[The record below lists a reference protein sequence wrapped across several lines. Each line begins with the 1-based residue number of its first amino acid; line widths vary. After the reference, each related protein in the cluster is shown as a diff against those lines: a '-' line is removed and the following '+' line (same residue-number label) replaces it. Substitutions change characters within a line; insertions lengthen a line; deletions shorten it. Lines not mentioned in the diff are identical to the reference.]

1 MEDDKMQ
8 MHERMRHNAGQM
20 LMEEHP
26 SHMEEHEH
34 MEHGDQNQQNKYGS
48 KDMRTGHTDHHA
60 MMVKDFR
67 KRFFVSVII
76 TIPVLLLSPVIQEFL
91 FAVFGITVPSFRGDI
106 YILFLLSTVIF
117 FYGGRPFLVGIR
129 QELISHAPGMM
140 TLIAVAI
147 TVAYIYSS
155 LVVFGLMGM
164 ILFWELATLI
174 DIMLFGHWLEMR
186 SVMGASKAL
195 EELARLL
202 PADAHKVDE
211 KGNVRDIPLEGIVT
225 GDILLVRPGEK
236 IPADGVVIHGDTS
249 VNEAMLTGES
259 KPVSKVKGNEVI
271 GGAVNG
277 EGAIT
282 IEVKKTGAE
291 SFLSQ
296 VVALV
301 KEAQE
306 SKSHTQE
313 LADRAAKWLTIISL
327 TGGTI
332 TLLVWSQLM
341 DMDLAFALERAV
353 TVMVIT
359 CPHALGL
366 AIPLVVAISSAV
378 AARNGLLIRNRVA
391 FENARNLNAI
401 IFDKTGTLTTG
412 KFGVTE
418 IIILDTTIKE
428 EELLK
433 YAASVEANSE
443 HPIARG
449 IAASVEDVYK
459 VDNFL
464 SIPGKG
470 AQGIVEGKEVKMVSP
485 GYLREQGIII
495 ENEIVSKL
503 ILQGK
508 TVVYV
513 MIEGKVK
520 GAIALADIIRPEAK
534 QAVKA
539 LKEMGIKCMM
549 LTGDHEQVARWVAEE
564 TGLDEYFAEVL
575 PQEKAAK
582 VKEVQSRGLVVA
594 MTGDGV
600 NDAPALARADIGIAI
615 GAGTDIAVE
624 TADIILVKSNTKDVA
639 SIVSL
644 SRATY
649 RKMLQN
655 LFWATGYNVVAI
667 PLAAGI
673 LYEQGVMLSPA
684 AGAVLMSL
692 STIIVAINAKFL
704 SID

>member
-359 CPHALGL
+359 CPHALGP

-534 QAVKA
+534 QAVKT

-549 LTGDHEQVARWVAEE
+549 LTGDHEQVARWVAEQ

>member
-1 MEDDKMQ
+1 
-8 MHERMRHNAGQM
+8 
-20 LMEEHP
+20 
-26 SHMEEHEH
+26 
-34 MEHGDQNQQNKYGS
+34 
-48 KDMRTGHTDHHA
+48 
-60 MMVKDFR
+60 
-67 KRFFVSVII
+67 
-76 TIPVLLLSPVIQEFL
+76 
-91 FAVFGITVPSFRGDI
+91 
-106 YILFLLSTVIF
+106 
-117 FYGGRPFLVGIR
+117 
-129 QELISHAPGMM
+129 
-140 TLIAVAI
+140 
-147 TVAYIYSS
+147 
-155 LVVFGLMGM
+155 
-164 ILFWELATLI
+164 
-174 DIMLFGHWLEMR
+174 
-186 SVMGASKAL
+186 
-195 EELARLL
+195 
-202 PADAHKVDE
+202 
-211 KGNVRDIPLEGIVT
+211 
-225 GDILLVRPGEK
+225 
-236 IPADGVVIHGDTS
+236 
-249 VNEAMLTGES
+249 
-259 KPVSKVKGNEVI
+259 
-271 GGAVNG
+271 
-277 EGAIT
+277 
-282 IEVKKTGAE
+282 
-291 SFLSQ
+291 
-296 VVALV
+296 
-301 KEAQE
+301 EAQE

-418 IIILDTTIKE
+418 IVILDTTIKE

-470 AQGIVEGKEVKMVSP
+470 AQGIVEGKDVKMVSP

-495 ENEIVSKL
+495 ENEIISKL

-534 QAVKA
+534 QAVKT

-564 TGLDEYFAEVL
+564 TGIDEYFAEVL

>member
-174 DIMLFGHWLEMR
+174 DIMLLGHWLEMR

-211 KGNVRDIPLEGIVT
+211 KGNVRDIPLEEIVT
-225 GDILLVRPGEK
+225 DDILLVRPGEK

-534 QAVKA
+534 QAVKT

-600 NDAPALARADIGIAI
+600 NHAPALARADIGIAI

>member
-534 QAVKA
+534 QAVKT

-549 LTGDHEQVARWVAEE
+549 LTGDHEQVARWVAEQ

>member
-211 KGNVRDIPLEGIVT
+211 KGNVRDIPLEEIVT

-534 QAVKA
+534 QAVKT

-549 LTGDHEQVARWVAEE
+549 LTGDHEQVARWVAEQ

>member
-8 MHERMRHNAGQM
+8 MHESMHHNAGEM

-34 MEHGDQNQQNKYGS
+34 MEHGDQNQQSKHSS

-117 FYGGRPFLVGIR
+117 FYGGQPFLVGIR

-174 DIMLFGHWLEMR
+174 DIMLLGHWLEMR

-195 EELARLL
+195 EELVRLL

-211 KGNVRDIPLEGIVT
+211 RGNVRDIPLEEIIT

-236 IPADGVVIHGDTS
+236 IPADGSVIEGDTS

-259 KPVSKVKGNEVI
+259 KPVSKVKGDEVI
-271 GGAVNG
+271 GGSING

-418 IIILDTTIKE
+418 IVILDTTIKE

-470 AQGIVEGKEVKMVSP
+470 AQGIVEGKDVKMVSP

-495 ENEIVSKL
+495 ENEIISKL
-503 ILQGK
+503 ILQVK

-534 QAVKA
+534 QAVKT

-600 NDAPALARADIGIAI
+600 NDAPALAQADIGIAI

>member
-8 MHERMRHNAGQM
+8 MHERMHHNAGEM

-34 MEHGDQNQQNKYGS
+34 MEHGDQNQQSKHSS

-117 FYGGRPFLVGIR
+117 FYGGQPFLVGIR

-155 LVVFGLMGM
+155 LVVFGLTGM

-174 DIMLFGHWLEMR
+174 DIMLLGHWLEMR

-195 EELARLL
+195 EELVRLL

-211 KGNVRDIPLEGIVT
+211 KGNVRDIPLEEIVT

-236 IPADGVVIHGDTS
+236 IPADGMVTHGDTS

-259 KPVSKVKGNEVI
+259 KPVSKVKGDEVI
-271 GGAVNG
+271 GGAING

-418 IIILDTTIKE
+418 IVILDTTIKE

-470 AQGIVEGKEVKMVSP
+470 AQGIVEGKDVKMVSP

-495 ENEIVSKL
+495 ENEIISKL

-534 QAVKA
+534 QAVKT

-564 TGLDEYFAEVL
+564 TGIDEYFAEVL

>member
-155 LVVFGLMGM
+155 LVVFGLMGI

-174 DIMLFGHWLEMR
+174 DIMLLGHWLEMR

-211 KGNVRDIPLEGIVT
+211 KGNVRDIPLEEIVT

-534 QAVKA
+534 QAVKT

-549 LTGDHEQVARWVAEE
+549 LTGDHEQVARWVAEQ

>member
-174 DIMLFGHWLEMR
+174 DIMLLGHWLEMR

>member
-174 DIMLFGHWLEMR
+174 DIMLLGHWLEMR

-211 KGNVRDIPLEGIVT
+211 KGNVRDIPLEKIVT

-236 IPADGVVIHGDTS
+236 IPADGVVTHGDTS

-271 GGAVNG
+271 GGSING

-301 KEAQE
+301 KEAQQ

-418 IIILDTTIKE
+418 IVILDTTIKE

-534 QAVKA
+534 QAVKT

-549 LTGDHEQVARWVAEE
+549 LTGDHEQVARWVAEQ

>member
-34 MEHGDQNQQNKYGS
+34 MEHGDQNQQSKHGS
-48 KDMRTGHTDHHA
+48 KDMHTGHTDHHA

-129 QELISHAPGMM
+129 QELISNAPGMM

-174 DIMLFGHWLEMR
+174 DIMLLGHWLEMR

-495 ENEIVSKL
+495 KNEIVSKL

-534 QAVKA
+534 QAVKT
-539 LKEMGIKCMM
+539 LKKMGIKCMM

-582 VKEVQSRGLVVA
+582 VKEVQSRGFVVA